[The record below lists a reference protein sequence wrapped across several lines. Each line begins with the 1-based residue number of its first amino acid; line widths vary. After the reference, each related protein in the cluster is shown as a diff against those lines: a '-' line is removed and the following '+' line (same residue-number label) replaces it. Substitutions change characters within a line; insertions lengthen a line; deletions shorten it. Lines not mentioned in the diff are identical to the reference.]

1 MQETVAERWRTSLQ
15 TRVIGV
21 ILVASTVVM
30 LILAYAL
37 VSVLTQR
44 LVSQKE
50 DAAFQELER
59 ARVAVEQQIDATGT
73 ANSTQVRINSARAA
87 LGQMSA
93 QQNDAQAAYEPVVVV
108 DNADGTATTSPEGY
122 RIPESMRQLVSQGQ
136 IVQQYAQ
143 VDQQQGA
150 TYNALMMGTP
160 IESDIPNTQ
169 VYLVMSME
177 SEESTLALMRG
188 LLSAA
193 GVVVVV
199 LLVGIA
205 WLATQQV
212 ITPIRS
218 ASRIAQ
224 RLAAGHLRERMVVNS
239 DDEMGR
245 LASSFN
251 DMADTLSRQITQLE
265 EYGDLQRQFTSDVSH
280 ELRTPLTTVRMAAD
294 VIAADADDF
303 SPYTKRSTE
312 LLIKELDRFEELL
325 ADLLE
330 ISRHDAGVADL
341 STASIDIRSCVDSAM
356 SQVAHLAEELGVE
369 IRVNAPEDPVSVEC
383 DSRRVERILRN
394 LLANA
399 IDHSEGNPV
408 TVDIAATGDAV
419 GIAVTDSGVG
429 LKEGQEEL
437 VFNRF
442 WRADS
447 SRKRHSGG
455 TGLGLA
461 IAREDAVLH
470 GGTLD
475 AVGEFGVGSR
485 FRLILPRTPGATVE
499 TEPIVLVLP
508 GATPPEATSQAALP
522 VRQGSSGAP
531 IVAEVADAATTAPV
545 TDPTTTATTDTP
557 GATPEARANSEQ
569 GEPGETS
576 PSSAPIADAAGIVWP
591 SERQGRG
598 PVAEE
603 APFNQDS
610 VPEFDEEAQR

>member
-1 MQETVAERWRTSLQ
+1 MQ
-15 TRVIGV
+15 TRVLGMM
-21 ILVASTVVM
+21 LVASTVVM
-30 LILAYAL
+30 IILAYAL
-37 VSVLTQR
+37 VSVLTQQ

-50 DAAFQELER
+50 DTALQELDR

-87 LGQMSA
+87 LGQLSA
-93 QQNDAQAAYEPVVVV
+93 QQLDAQAVYEPVIVVE
-108 DNADGTATTSPEGY
+108 NSDGTATTSPEGY
-122 RIPESMRQLVSQGQ
+122 RIPDGMRELVGRGQ
-136 IVQQYAQ
+136 VVQQYAT
-143 VDQQQGA
+143 VDQQSGA
-150 TYNALMMGTP
+150 TYNALMVGTP

-169 VYLVMSME
+169 VYLVLSME
-177 SEESTLALMRG
+177 SEESAMALMRG

-212 ITPIRS
+212 IVPIRS

-224 RLAAGHLRERMVVNS
+224 RFAAGHLRERMVVNS

-251 DMADTLSRQITQLE
+251 DMADKLSKQITQLE

-294 VIAADADDF
+294 VIAEDADEF
-303 SPYTKRSTE
+303 NPYTKRSAE
-312 LLIKELDRFEELL
+312 LLIKELDRFEDLL

-341 STASIDIRSCVDSAM
+341 STASIDIRSCVDSAL
-356 SQVAHLAEELGVE
+356 SQVEHLASELGVE
-369 IRVNAPEDPVSVEC
+369 VVVHVPEEPVAVEC

-408 TVDIAATGDAV
+408 IVDVGATEDAV

-475 AVGEFGVGSR
+475 AIGYYGVGSR
-485 FRLILPRTPGATVE
+485 FRLILPRTPGQQVE
-499 TEPIVLVLP
+499 SEPIALEVP
-508 GATPPEATSQAALP
+508 GAPKPIEAEEQSALELSADPEAPA
-522 VRQGSSGAP
+522 VK
-531 IVAEVADAATTAPV
+531 AE
-545 TDPTTTATTDTP
+545 TD
-557 GATPEARANSEQ
+557 N
-569 GEPGETS
+569 
-576 PSSAPIADAAGIVWP
+576 GIVWP
-591 SERQGRG
+591 SER
-598 PVAEE
+598 E
-603 APFNQDS
+603 ARAVEPPFNQDS
-610 VPEFDEEAQR
+610 VPDFEEEAQR

>member
-1 MQETVAERWRTSLQ
+1 M
-15 TRVIGV
+15 
-21 ILVASTVVM
+21 ILVASAVVM

-108 DNADGTATTSPEGY
+108 DNGDGTATTSPEGY

-143 VDQQQGA
+143 VDQQSGA

-177 SEESTLALMRG
+177 SEESTMALMRG

-312 LLIKELDRFEELL
+312 LLINELDRFEELL

-369 IRVNAPEDPVSVEC
+369 IRVNAPEEPVSVEC

-408 TVDIAATGDAV
+408 TVDIAATDDAV

-485 FRLILPRTPGATVE
+485 FRLTLPRTPGATVE
-499 TEPIVLVLP
+499 SEPIALVLP
-508 GATPPEATSQAALP
+508 GATPSEATSQAALP
-522 VRQGSSGAP
+522 VG
-531 IVAEVADAATTAPV
+531 ED
-545 TDPTTTATTDTP
+545 
-557 GATPEARANSEQ
+557 GATASSTAEAAPAPNSAD
-569 GEPGETS
+569 GSDTYTAASEPGEASEST
-576 PSSAPIADAAGIVWP
+576 AAIADAAGIVWP

-603 APFNQDS
+603 APFNQNS